1 MAETIG
7 KCQCQC
13 QCQGKLPVAEGKLP
27 VAEGKCRCQGE
38 EPCRQNAS
46 NGISVLTL
54 TLLLSERLLHGLA
67 ERFSVHP
74 AFRLFGRNLH
84 DRAHLGLGGRPNLR
98 D

>member
-7 KCQCQC
+7 KC
-13 QCQGKLPVAEGKLP
+13 QCQGKLPVAEGKF
-27 VAEGKCRCQGE
+27 RCQGE

-46 NGISVLTL
+46 NVISVLTLAL

>member
-13 QCQGKLPVAEGKLP
+13 QCQEKLS

-38 EPCRQNAS
+38 APCRQNVS

-54 TLLLSERLLHGLA
+54 TLALLLGERLLHGLA

-74 AFRLFGRNLH
+74 TFRLFGRNLH